1 MARVTIEDCLE
12 KVNNRFLLVHLG
24 AKRVI
29 QLRKG
34 APLLVDAPKNKEV
47 VLALREIA
55 AGEISFDNIVKIDQD
70 EVVVQALEDSPEA
83 AEAAEDTE
91 KEAAPPKED
100 DSGGD
105 EQAKEAVEQKDSPD
119 EQAKEAVEQED
130 SPDDKAK

>member
-24 AKRVI
+24 ARRVI

-55 AGEISFDNIVKIDQD
+55 AGEISFDNIVKIDQ
-70 EVVVQALEDSPEA
+70 EEAVVKTVEDSPQT
-83 AEAAEDTE
+83 AESDTPPE
-91 KEAAPPKED
+91 ETAKEAAPPEQ
-100 DSGGD
+100 D
-105 EQAKEAVEQKDSPD
+105 ESS
-119 EQAKEAVEQED
+119 KEAVEQED

>member
-24 AKRVI
+24 ARRVI

-55 AGEISFDNIVKIDQD
+55 AGKINFDNIVKIDQ
-70 EVVVQALEDSPEA
+70 EEAAVQALEDSPKA
-83 AEAAEDTE
+83 AEADTPTEETAE
-91 KEAAPPKED
+91 EAASPEQ
-100 DSGGD
+100 D
-105 EQAKEAVEQKDSPD
+105 EASKGA
-119 EQAKEAVEQED
+119 AEQEE
-130 SPDDKAK
+130 SPDDEAK